1 MRPLTGGLP
10 DQSGKADAENNEV
23 IPGNDG
29 SREND
34 GLSAAGNTGLDV
46 AMGEYIHFPDSNDYL
61 PEDTLEV
68 IYTRAGCEN
77 LNVLKFSICTFADG
91 CEDSH
96 WTDKNRYE
104 ESLTDL
110 QRFLHDS
117 ICPWRGTIKTTT
129 LYYKDVPYE
138 KNA

>member
-77 LNVLKFSICTFADG
+77 LNAKI
-91 CEDSH
+91 
-96 WTDKNRYE
+96 
-104 ESLTDL
+104 
-110 QRFLHDS
+110 
-117 ICPWRGTIKTTT
+117 
-129 LYYKDVPYE
+129 
-138 KNA
+138 